1 MRLALLGVLTVA
13 VGLGQPGGLVRTK
26 LPVGLVVAAAERA
39 SVLVVLGAA
48 LNEPGCRALRAVA
61 EKVMA
66 FGLGGRVVMGG
77 DCGGAWKTVPA
88 EADFVGRAIRPGGA
102 GKFAVLVS
110 DAKGIVRYQRV
121 LAATAEGVAGM
132 GSELIAWEQGRAS
145 FSGHCGHCH
154 GDDGTGTFFQGVK
167 SMEGITTRLSEE
179 KILEGGETF
188 GAVPISTWSKGEVDA
203 LLLFVRGL

>member
-1 MRLALLGVLTVA
+1 MKLAVLGVLAVA
-13 VGLGQPGGLVRTK
+13 VAVGQPGGLVRTK
-26 LPVGLVVAAAERA
+26 LQAGLVVAGAEKA

-48 LNEPGCRALRAVA
+48 LDEPGCRAVRAVA
-61 EKVMA
+61 AKVTA
-66 FGLGGRVVMGG
+66 FGLSGRVVMGG
-77 DCGGAWKTVPA
+77 DCGGVWKTVTA
-88 EADFVGRAIRPGGA
+88 EAGFVGRAIGPGGA

-110 DAKGIVRYQRV
+110 DAKGVVRYQRV
-121 LAATAEGVAGM
+121 LAQTAEGVAGM

-167 SMEGITTRLSEE
+167 SMEGITLRLSEE

-188 GAVPISTWSKGEVDA
+188 GAVPISTWSKGEVEA

>member
-1 MRLALLGVLTVA
+1 MRLAVLAVLAVA
-13 VGLGQPGGLVRTK
+13 VGLGQPGGLVRTR
-26 LPVGLVVAAAERA
+26 LPAGLVVEKA
-39 SVLVVLGAA
+39 SVLVLFVGA
-48 LNEPGCRALRAVA
+48 LDEPGCRALRGATA
-61 EKVMA
+61 KVTA
-66 FGLGGRVVMGG
+66 FGLGGRVVGGG
-77 DCGGAWKTVPA
+77 DCGGAWKAASA
-88 EADFVGRAIRPGGA
+88 EAGFLGRAIGQGGA
-102 GKFAVLVS
+102 GRFAVLVS
-110 DAKGIVRYQRV
+110 DGKGIVRYQRV

-167 SMEGITTRLSEE
+167 SMEGITLRMSEE

-188 GAVPISTWSKGEVDA
+188 GAVPISTWSKGEVEA

>member
-1 MRLALLGVLTVA
+1 MKLAVLAVLAVA

-26 LPVGLVVAAAERA
+26 LPAGLVVAGAEKPG
-39 SVLVVLGAA
+39 VLVLFGGA
-48 LNEPGCRALRAVA
+48 LDEPSCRALRAVA
-61 EKVMA
+61 AKVTA
-66 FGLGGRVVMGG
+66 FGLAGRVVMGG
-77 DCGGAWKTVPA
+77 ECGGVWKTVPA
-88 EADFVGRAIRPGGA
+88 EAGFVGRAIGPGVPGR
-102 GKFAVLVS
+102 FAVLVS
-110 DAKGIVRYQRV
+110 DAKGIVRYQKV

-167 SMEGITTRLSEE
+167 SMEGIATRLSEE
-179 KILEGGETF
+179 KILQGGETF
-188 GAVPISTWSKGEVDA
+188 GAVPISTWSKGEVES